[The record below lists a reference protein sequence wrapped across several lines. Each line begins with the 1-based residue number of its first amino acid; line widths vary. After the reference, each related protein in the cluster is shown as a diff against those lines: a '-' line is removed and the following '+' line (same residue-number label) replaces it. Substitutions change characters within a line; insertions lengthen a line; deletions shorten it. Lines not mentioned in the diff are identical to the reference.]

1 MSLPQIDTRSSL
13 MRHSPSLIV
22 GMSTSMNSKSLRPT
36 NCAAF
41 IRLSTSHK
49 NSAPNIPGSPSATP
63 RFFRGSEPDS
73 VGAHPM
79 LDGHSIVRAHG
90 GDRLSWHEKG
100 VEGADGPSALA
111 RGSCGSRNMCHVG

>member
-13 MRHSPSLIV
+13 MRHSPSVIV

-41 IRLSTSHK
+41 IRLSSSHK
-49 NSAPNIPGSPSATP
+49 GSVATMPGSPSATP
-63 RFFRGSEPDS
+63 RFFRCGAPDQE
-73 VGAHPM
+73 GEDPM
-79 LDGHSIVRAHG
+79 LDDHSIVRAHG
-90 GDRLSWHEKG
+90 GDHLSWHEKG

-111 RGSCGSRNMCHVG
+111 RGSCGSGNM

>member
-22 GMSTSMNSKSLRPT
+22 GISTSTNSKSLRPT

-49 NSAPNIPGSPSATP
+49 GPVAKMPWTPPAIP
-63 RFFRGSEPDS
+63 RFLRCYEPDQVS
-73 VGAHPM
+73 DDSM
-79 LDGHSIVRAHG
+79 LCNHIIFWNILELVYGH
-90 GDRLSWHEKG
+90 D
-100 VEGADGPSALA
+100 
-111 RGSCGSRNMCHVG
+111 SRENGLLVNPGQHKD